1 MEHTTITY
9 GEFLEACGEILFSL
23 VAAPAVSSKAKEI
36 LDVHKAAKEKLAALL
51 GTERGAARLAK
62 IEKDG
67 QDSTGSA
74 PRKLIL
80 ELELEI
86 LSQWGFD
93 MDADTK
99 AVESRVIMEERN
111 EEKERKR
118 AYRAWKVRKRRARRF
133 EMKKKRQSKCSAL
146 N

>member
-74 PRKLIL
+74 PRKLLL
-80 ELELEI
+80 ELELDI

-111 EEKERKR
+111 EEKREKARVPCMEGAKKESEAFRNEEKKGR
-118 AYRAWKVRKRRARRF
+118 ASAAR
-133 EMKKKRQSKCSAL
+133 
-146 N
+146 